1 MSKSCTL
8 RAVGDIDLSRAA
20 LVISECQRAFID
32 PSSAFLGGLV
42 DEVERRQIL
51 PRIRDL
57 AASFRAV
64 GKPVIHCTIA
74 HRPGTEGT
82 ARTSPITRRAMR
94 FGVAVQGDP
103 SVEIVPILAPE
114 PGDIVSNRA
123 SGATI
128 FFNTDLDSILRVAG
142 IDTIVLVGVSTNLAL
157 FAGSVE
163 ATNRNYRVVIPEDC
177 TAGGSPETHE
187 MAMQHFLPLLATIT
201 TAATV
206 DDALRSADLGKE
218 TT

>member
-1 MSKSCTL
+1 M
-8 RAVGDIDLSRAA
+8 GNIDLSRAA
-20 LVISECQRAFID
+20 LVISECQRAFVD

-42 DEVERRQIL
+42 DEVERREIL

-57 AASFRAV
+57 ASSFRAA
-64 GKPVIHCTIA
+64 GKPVIHCTIT

-94 FGVAVQGDP
+94 FGVAVEGDP
-103 SVEIVPILAPE
+103 SAEIVPILAPE
-114 PGDIVSNRA
+114 PGDIISNRA

-128 FFNTDLDSILRVAG
+128 FFNTDLDSVLRVAG

-163 ATNRNYRVVIPEDC
+163 ATNRNYRVIIPEEC

-201 TAATV
+201 TAEV
-206 DDALRSADLGKE
+206 VGQALRNGADSEE